1 MPETVQ
7 TPQNHCRLAIASDD
21 ITPPVGIYHRMWG
34 AASHDAAEGVHRP
47 LRGTVLVVEPADGS
61 DRSLLIALD
70 HCIMRAAELDP
81 LIERAAAAG
90 DLEKDSVSV
99 VFSHTHAA
107 GLLGMDRVDMPGGEL
122 IPDYFQ
128 SLYQVMESTVRR
140 AVDQLSPATMVY
152 GFGHC
157 DLARQRDLWDE
168 ESNQYVC
175 GFNPQQPAETP
186 LLAIKIQD
194 PNGDWVGSIVNYGC
208 HPTTLAWENRLISP
222 DFPGA
227 MREVIE
233 QQTGAPCL
241 FVQGICG
248 DLGPRDGFSG
258 DPQLADKNGQQL
270 GHAALATLLGL
281 PPAGTCQQYSGPV
294 VSGATIGTWQHV
306 ELDDSRQHQLARWR
320 QARWDI
326 PLAYRD
332 ELEPA
337 ELVQERLGQWQKQE
351 ETAQDEGDLAHSQHC
366 RAMAERDRR
375 LLARLAELPA
385 GDRYPYQVHAWQ
397 LGDAIWLLLPGEPY
411 QQLEQQLR
419 ARFPEIPI
427 LLASNTGPWGPSYLV
442 PTSDYGKG
450 IYQESVAVLKA
461 GCLEELTAHLAER
474 IADWIE

>member
-1 MPETVQ
+1 MGQVALVLSCFFLLLPLPKPLLDELGRFQLVAVSKRNIPASLSPASQLLLPRVVQ
-7 TPQNHCRLAIASDD
+7 RD
-21 ITPPVGIYHRMWG
+21 
-34 AASHDAAEGVHRP
+34 
-47 LRGTVLVVEPADGS
+47 VLPGS
-61 DRSLLIALD
+61 DR
-70 HCIMRAAELDP
+70 CTRNNRA
-81 LIERAAAAG
+81 
-90 DLEKDSVSV
+90 
-99 VFSHTHAA
+99 
-107 GLLGMDRVDMPGGEL
+107 RV
-122 IPDYFQ
+122 
-128 SLYQVMESTVRR
+128 
-140 AVDQLSPATMVY
+140 
-152 GFGHC
+152 
-157 DLARQRDLWDE
+157 
-168 ESNQYVC
+168 
-175 GFNPQQPAETP
+175 
-186 LLAIKIQD
+186 LLAD
-194 PNGDWVGSIVNYGC
+194 N
-208 HPTTLAWENRLISP
+208 
-222 DFPGA
+222 
-227 MREVIE
+227 
-233 QQTGAPCL
+233 
-241 FVQGICG
+241 
-248 DLGPRDGFSG
+248 
-258 DPQLADKNGQQL
+258 NGQQL

-294 VSGATIGTWQHV
+294 ISGATIGTWQHV
-306 ELDDSRQHQLARWR
+306 ELDDSRQQQLARWR

-332 ELEPA
+332 ELESS
-337 ELVQERLGQWQKQE
+337 ELVQERLGKWQQQE

-419 ARFPEIPI
+419 ARFPGIPI